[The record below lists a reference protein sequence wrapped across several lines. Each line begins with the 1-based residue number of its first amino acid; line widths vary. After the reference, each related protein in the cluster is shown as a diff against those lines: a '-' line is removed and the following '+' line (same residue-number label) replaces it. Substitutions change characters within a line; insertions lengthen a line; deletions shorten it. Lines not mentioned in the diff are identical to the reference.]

1 MKNVIL
7 ALVITLGL
15 GATFVGYVSISIA
28 GPCETRANFA
38 DERSDLQRP

>member
-7 ALVITLGL
+7 ALVVALGL
-15 GATFVGYVSISIA
+15 GTAFVGYVSSSLA
-28 GPCETRANFA
+28 GGCERNVA